1 MEMALEYL
9 MHDNIEQMWKAGLQ
23 KGESIGFR
31 KGESS
36 GVKKGIDN
44 SRKIYDNLE
53 RHGRLSEYR
62 QTLDPDT
69 ERSEKAED
77 GREHPLPTVYGFF

>member
-1 MEMALEYL
+1 MKREDQTMEMTLEYL
-9 MHDNIEQMWKAGLQ
+9 MHDKTGQRWIAGLQ

-31 KGESS
+31 KGESR

-44 SRKIYDNLE
+44 SRKIYDYLE

-62 QTLDPDT
+62 QTLESQERMENLLKEIGDLPD
-69 ERSEKAED
+69 
-77 GREHPLPTVYGFF
+77 

>member
-1 MEMALEYL
+1 
-9 MHDNIEQMWKAGLQ
+9 MWKAGLQ

-44 SRKIYDNLE
+44 SCKIYDNLE

-62 QTLDPDT
+62 QRLESQERMEKLLKEIGDLPD
-69 ERSEKAED
+69 
-77 GREHPLPTVYGFF
+77 